1 MSGTLAAEIVNG
13 NGGQIFIVDKNVN
26 DKDLTPLIA
35 SRGYTL
41 LEIMVAMV
49 LVSTVTLIATMAL
62 RLSMNAWERG
72 RQEGE
77 VGALSVTLPLLLEH
91 QLTSL
96 VDQAAFPAKKR
107 LSFDGRSQGL
117 SFFTSYAPRGA
128 GAGGVKRVTYRYEE
142 EQKTLWIYL
151 QVVTRAEQ
159 LKAEYDP
166 LSTDWNRDLKPV
178 SQLTG
183 IDSLTFEYNVRPHPV
198 FTDDDHWQEKYE
210 KIPSGVRLQLTRSG
224 RKKAESWFFTVAE
237 GQL

>member
-1 MSGTLAAEIVNG
+1 LAAEI
-13 NGGQIFIVDKNVN
+13 NGGQIFTVDKNVN
-26 DKDLTPLIA
+26 GKNLTPLIT

-128 GAGGVKRVTYRYEE
+128 GAGGLKRLTYRYEE

-151 QVVTRAEQ
+151 QVVTRMEQ
-159 LKAEYDP
+159 LQEDNP
-166 LSTDWNRDLKPV
+166 LAADWNGDLKPI

-183 IDSLTFEYNVRPHPV
+183 IESMIFEYNTRPHPV
-198 FTDDDHWQEKYE
+198 FSEDDHWQEKCE
-210 KIPSGVRLQLTRSG
+210 KIPTGIRLRLTRNG
-224 RKKAESWFFTVAE
+224 RKKEENWFFTVAG

>member
-1 MSGTLAAEIVNG
+1 MDARQNKSH
-13 NGGQIFIVDKNVN
+13 
-26 DKDLTPLIA
+26 
-35 SRGYTL
+35 SRHSIRGFTL
-41 LEIMVAMV
+41 LEVLVAMV

-77 VGALSVTLPLLLEH
+77 IGALSVTLPLLLEY

-107 LSFDGRSQGL
+107 LPFDGRSQGL

-128 GAGGVKRVTYRYEE
+128 SAGGLKRVTYRYEE

-151 QVVTRAEQ
+151 QIITRDEQ

-166 LSTDWNRDLKPV
+166 LSTEWNRELKPV
-178 SQLTG
+178 SQLAD
-183 IDSLTFEYNVRPHPV
+183 IDSLNFEYNIRPNPV
-198 FTDDDHWQEKYE
+198 FTDDDHWQEKVE
-210 KIPSGVRLQLTRSG
+210 KIPSGVRLLLTRG
-224 RKKAESWFFTVAE
+224 GTKKAASWFFPVAG

>member
-1 MSGTLAAEIVNG
+1 MKNGRAGIVNVSRNKSG
-13 NGGQIFIVDKNVN
+13 SW
-26 DKDLTPLIA
+26 A
-35 SRGYTL
+35 SIRGYTL

-77 VGALSVTLPLLLEH
+77 VGALRVTLPLLLEH

-96 VDQAAFPAKKR
+96 VDQASFPAKKQ
-107 LSFDGRSQGL
+107 LPFDGQDQGL
-117 SFFTSYAPRGA
+117 SFFTTYAPRGA
-128 GAGGVKRVTYRYEE
+128 AAGGVKRVTYRYDK
-142 EQKTLWIYL
+142 EQKILWIYL
-151 QVVTRAEQ
+151 QVITRAEQ

-166 LSTDWNRDLKPV
+166 MSTEWNRELEPV

-183 IDSLTFEYNVRPHPV
+183 IDSLSFEYNSRPRPV
-198 FTDDDHWQEKYE
+198 FDEDDYWQEKSTR
-210 KIPSGVRLQLTRSG
+210 IPTGIRLQLTRGG
-224 RKKAESWFFTVAE
+224 RTKAETWFFTVAG